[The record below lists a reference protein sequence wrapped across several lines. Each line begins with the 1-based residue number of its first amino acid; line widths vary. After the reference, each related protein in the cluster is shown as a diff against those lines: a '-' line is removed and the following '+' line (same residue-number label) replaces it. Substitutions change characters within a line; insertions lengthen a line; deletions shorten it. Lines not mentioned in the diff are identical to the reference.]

1 MGNAMQRDI
10 FLDRAVISHNH
21 DGEGICG
28 DFYGDFG
35 SMEHPVSVLSDGMG
49 SGVKANI
56 MSTITTTI
64 LGRLMEHGIP
74 LSECVDTIAA
84 SLPLC
89 KDRGMAYATFTA
101 AQIRDNQLHLVEYDN
116 PPCIIFRN
124 GQPMPAQYH
133 VRFVGDKEIHE
144 RSHPLQHG
152 DILVMMSDGVTHSGI
167 GISNDNGWNTKE
179 IGEFLATT
187 DLLNNSALETAA
199 LLDQRCNEM
208 SNNTFGDDRTIA
220 VMRFCTHATANLVMG
235 PPTDVT
241 AKEAA
246 LDIFF
251 AKKGTRIVCGGS
263 TSHIVSEYLGKPIE
277 LLQGSGDAEVPDMAH
292 IDGIDLVTEGVITLQ
307 KTLELCDYIEK
318 NPPQVLTL
326 GHRPHELL
334 YRELFIKSSN
344 INIFFGTASN
354 VAHANT
360 SISFEN
366 KLSSIKLLHD
376 KLEKAGKI
384 VRIQYY

>member
-21 DGEGICG
+21 DGEKICG
-28 DFYGDFG
+28 DFYNDFG
-35 SMEHPVSVLSDGMG
+35 SWEHPVSVLSDGMG

-64 LGRLMEHGIP
+64 LGRLLEHGIP

-101 AQIRDNQLHLVEYDN
+101 AQIRDNQLFLVEYDN

-124 GQPMPAQYH
+124 GQPIPAQYH

-144 RSHPLQHG
+144 RSHPLQLG
-152 DILVMMSDGVTHSGI
+152 DVLVMMSDGVTHSGI
-167 GISNDNGWNTKE
+167 GVSNLNGWSTKE
-179 IGEFLATT
+179 IGEFLAST
-187 DLLNNSALETAA
+187 DLMNNSAAVTAA
-199 LLDQRCNEM
+199 LLDRHCDEL
-208 SNNTFGDDRTIA
+208 SGGRYSDDRTIS
-220 VMRFCTHATANLVMG
+220 VMRFCSHATTNLVMG
-235 PPTDVT
+235 PPTNAD

-263 TSHIVSEYLGKPIE
+263 TSHIISEYLGKPIE
-277 LLQGSGDAEVPDMAH
+277 LIQGSGDAEVPDMAS
-292 IDGIDLVTEGVITLQ
+292 IEGIDLVTEGVITMQ
-307 KTLELCDYIEK
+307 KTLELYAYIKEH
-318 NPPQVLTL
+318 PTHVLEL
-326 GHRPHELL
+326 GSRPHELL
-334 YRELFIKSSN
+334 YQELFMNSTN

-354 VAHANT
+354 AAHEDT

-366 KLSSIKLLHD
+366 KLSSIKTLCD
-376 KLEKAGKI
+376 KLEQAGKI

>member
-35 SMEHPVSVLSDGMG
+35 NIEHPVSVLSDGMG

-56 MSTITTTI
+56 MATITTTI
-64 LGRLMEHGIP
+64 LGRLLEHGIP
-74 LSECVDTIAA
+74 LNECVDTIAA

-89 KDRGMAYATFTA
+89 KNRGMAYATFTA
-101 AQIRDNQLHLVEYDN
+101 AQIRDNQLYLVEYDN

-124 GQPMPAQYH
+124 RQPIPAQYH

-152 DILVMMSDGVTHSGI
+152 DVLIMMSDGVTHSGI
-167 GISNDNGWNTKE
+167 GVTNNDGWTIKE
-179 IGEFLATT
+179 ISDFLMTT
-187 DLLNNSALETAA
+187 DLENNSALETAA
-199 LLDQRCNEM
+199 LLDEHCCEL

-220 VMRFCTHATANLVMG
+220 VFKFCTHATANLVMG
-235 PPTDVT
+235 PPINPS
-241 AKEAA
+241 AKEAV

-251 AKKGTRIVCGGS
+251 SKKGSHIVCGGS

-277 LLQGSGDAEVPDMAH
+277 LLQDSGDAEVPDMAH
-292 IDGIDLVTEGVITLQ
+292 IDGIDLVTEGIITLQ
-307 KTLELCDYIEK
+307 KTLELHDTIEK
-318 NPPQVLTL
+318 NPLHVLSI

-334 YRELFIKSSN
+334 YRELFLKSTN

-354 VAHANT
+354 IAHEDTN
-360 SISFEN
+360 ISFEA
-366 KLSSIKLLHD
+366 KLSSIKLLFD
-376 KLEKAGKI
+376 KLEKSGKI